1 MNRFWNGIGNSAENN
16 CLSKNPEGVPNTTMN
31 LFVKRLE
38 VFQAYR
44 PLLEQ
49 LVLKDIKLKYRRS
62 FLGYLWSIL
71 NPLMIM
77 CIMVIVFSNM
87 FRFNIGNYPVYLI
100 IGQTIFNF
108 VSEATNQAMWSITG
122 NAALLKK
129 SYVPKYIF
137 TLSKVT
143 SSCVNTFFALGA
155 MLIAFVVCRVRF
167 NIYMLF
173 IPVILLEV
181 YIFCVGLG
189 LILAQATVFFRDIQY
204 IYAAFLT
211 AWMYLTPI
219 FYPIDQLPFR
229 LMWMIKHFNPLYSY
243 IAQFR
248 TIVLEG
254 VFPDP
259 RLILYGTVVSIV
271 ALCIGTE
278 VFIKN
283 QDRFILYI

>member
-1 MNRFWNGIGNSAENN
+1 MNR
-16 CLSKNPEGVPNTTMN
+16 
-31 LFVKRLE
+31 FVKRLE
-38 VFQAYR
+38 VFQAYQ

-49 LVLKDIKLKYRRS
+49 LVFKDIKLKYRRS

-87 FRFNIGNYPVYLI
+87 FRFDIVNYPVYLI

-108 VSEATNQAMWSITG
+108 VSDATNQAMWSITG

-129 SYVPKYIF
+129 TYVPKYIF

-155 MLIAFVVCRVRF
+155 MLIVFIVCRVRF

-173 IPVILLEV
+173 IPVILLQV
-181 YIFCVGLG
+181 YIFCIGLG

-219 FYPIDQLPFR
+219 FYPISQLPFR
-229 LMWMIKHFNPLYSY
+229 LMWIIKHFNPLYSY

-254 VFPDP
+254 MFPDP
-259 RLILYGTVVSIV
+259 RLILYSFVVSFA
-271 ALCIGTE
+271 ALLVGTWA
-278 VFIKN
+278 FLRS
-283 QDRFILYI
+283 QDDFILYL